1 MWEKILRCSL
11 VVLMGVLFGCASTA
25 PGRDAGGDD
34 DRADADYSWT
44 EADQLAL
51 AELAAAPP
59 PAPRSETPLPPLAT
73 AEPEDVTEDRLE
85 IYVFSIGQADSML
98 VVGPS
103 PDRKTLLVDLGEPIG
118 DSLPSSLTSSSQHV
132 LDRIKDITGREDVDY
147 FVLSHYHSD
156 HAGRGMRREEGWGTG
171 IIGVLSDFSVP
182 FSVGEFIH
190 VGDDGAEFM
199 KEEDR
204 RGVYKTIK
212 SRMPI
217 WQQNDRVGD
226 SQPPSFEPGQIA
238 LGPGVAVE
246 ILSFAGKVPDGP
258 SAFERAAGAG
268 VDYSAA
274 PGNENDLSIALEISA
289 GEFEL
294 FTGGDL
300 NGTDDPVRRPLFVRR
315 NFGSSSEIYTN
326 IEHRVVD
333 YWQSADPS
341 LEGDVEVYR
350 ANHHGSGYSTTAK
363 LLDAL
368 DPEFILYSA
377 GAEYDHPNNTVVQRG
392 ALTARQLVTTAAK
405 NPTVFANARGEVVG
419 EIRIT
424 VDADGKG
431 YIINGEHHRAFS
443 DAEEASGDDEGEED
457 REP

>member
-1 MWEKILRCSL
+1 MWEKTLRCSL
-11 VVLMGVLFGCASTA
+11 ALLMGGFLGCAST
-25 PGRDAGGDD
+25 PPGGDD
-34 DRADADYSWT
+34 ERAEDADYSWT
-44 EADQLAL
+44 EEDQQAL
-51 AELAAAPP
+51 AELAAAAP
-59 PAPRSETPLPPLAT
+59 PAPRAERAAPPPAA
-73 AEPEDVTEDRLE
+73 AEMADAAADLLS

-98 VVGPS
+98 VVGP
-103 PDRKTLLVDLGEPIG
+103 PPQRKTLLIDLGEPIG
-118 DSLPSSLTSSSQHV
+118 NSLPSSLTSSSRHV
-132 LDRIKDITGREDVDY
+132 LDRIEDITGREDVDY

-156 HAGRGMRREEGWGTG
+156 HAGRGKRREQGWGTG

-199 KEEDR
+199 KAEDS

-212 SRMPI
+212 GRMPI
-217 WQQNDRVGD
+217 WQQHGRVQD
-226 SQPPSFEPGQIA
+226 SRPPSFGPGQID

-246 ILSFAGKVPDGP
+246 ILSFAGRVPAAP
-258 SAFERAAGAG
+258 SSFERAAGAG
-268 VDYSAA
+268 ADYSAA
-274 PGNENDLSIALEISA
+274 PGDENDLSIALEISA

-300 NGTDDPVRRPLFVRR
+300 NGTDDPVRRPLYVRR
-315 NFGSSSEIYTN
+315 SFGTYTN
-326 IEHRVVD
+326 VEHRMVD
-333 YWQSADPS
+333 HWESTGSAGA
-341 LEGDVEVYR
+341 GDVEVYR

-377 GAEYDHPNNTVVQRG
+377 GAEYDHPNNTVVRRG
-392 ALTARQLVTTAAK
+392 ALTARQLATTAAK
-405 NPTVFANARGEVVG
+405 DPTAFANARGEVVG
-419 EIRIT
+419 EIRIV

-431 YIINGEHHRAFS
+431 YTINGERHRAFS

-457 REP
+457 RQP

>member
-11 VVLMGVLFGCASTA
+11 VVLMSAFFGCAST
-25 PGRDAGGDD
+25 PQGRDD
-34 DRADADYSWT
+34 DRADVDYSWT
-44 EADQLAL
+44 EEDQLAL

-59 PAPRSETPLPPLAT
+59 PAPRSERAVPPLAT
-73 AEPEDVTEDRLE
+73 ADAEDVAGDLLE

-103 PDRKTLLVDLGEPIG
+103 PDRKTLLIDLGEPIG
-118 DSLPSSLTSSSQHV
+118 DSLPSSLTSSSEHV
-132 LDRIKDITGREDVDY
+132 LDRIKNITGREDVDY

-156 HAGRGMRREEGWGTG
+156 HAGRGKRREEGWGTG

-199 KEEDR
+199 KEEDK

-217 WQQNDRVGD
+217 WQQHDRVGD
-226 SQPPSFEPGQIA
+226 SQPPRFEPGQID
-238 LGPGVAVE
+238 LGPGVTVE

-258 SAFERAAGAG
+258 SAFERAVDAG

-300 NGTDDPVRRPLFVRR
+300 NGTDDPVRRPLFIRR
-315 NFGSSSEIYTN
+315 NFGETYTN
-326 IEHRVVD
+326 VEHRVAD
-333 YWQSADPS
+333 SWRSAVPS
-341 LEGDVEVYR
+341 REGDVEVYR

-405 NPTVFANARGEVVG
+405 DPTAFANARGEVVG

-424 VDADGKG
+424 VDADGNG
-431 YIINGEHHRAFS
+431 YTINGEHRRAFS